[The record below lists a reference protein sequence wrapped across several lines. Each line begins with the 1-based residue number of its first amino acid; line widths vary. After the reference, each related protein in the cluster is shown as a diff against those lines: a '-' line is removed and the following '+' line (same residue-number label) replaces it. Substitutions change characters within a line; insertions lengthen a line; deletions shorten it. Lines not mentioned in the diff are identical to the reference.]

1 MCHQVVSD
9 YPHSLGDV
17 ALVCLDVDFWV
28 LRGLIRRGDTCEF
41 FDLSCASLFVKSFR
55 IPLLDSAER
64 RVNKNLDEAQARF
77 IVDLA
82 RDEAIDAVR
91 RYERGEGNARRVC
104 EEFRYLADSPNILVP
119 RFLVKS
125 QIFVQTKPNIVAVKA
140 VSELVQMQK
149 VLLESAGDGGLAAR
163 T

>member
-1 MCHQVVSD
+1 MGHANQV
-9 YPHSLGDV
+9 H
-17 ALVCLDVDFWV
+17 
-28 LRGLIRRGDTCEF
+28 T

-104 EEFRYLADSPNILVP
+104 EEFRYLWKH
-119 RFLVKS
+119 R
-125 QIFVQTKPNIVAVKA
+125 
-140 VSELVQMQK
+140 M
-149 VLLESAGDGGLAAR
+149 SASF
-163 T
+163 